1 MIMAAT
7 DVQTTITA
15 MARTGITFDD
25 VARTANELL
34 SRGENPT
41 IQRIREQLGSGSNT
55 TIANH
60 LRRWQHARREA
71 SMPALPP
78 TVPEGLMP
86 ALETFWQSATRE
98 AHALFEMEREA
109 FRSELED
116 ARLAYEEAQY
126 TLQRL
131 EQEHSE
137 LGQRLHQT
145 TEQLE
150 EQAQTLDRERT
161 TRQHLEADLRAAAER
176 QTGLE
181 EALRE
186 ARAALEA
193 LKARHRDELAEWH
206 KQHEQRLLDERQ
218 RNEAE
223 STRLLQLL
231 DESRRETKQ
240 AQQQARE
247 ELDRARERWDQQTA
261 ALEQRSNERL
271 QALEASRDQEREAR
285 RSSEQQYAELRG
297 RVAQQGEMIER
308 LERKATDAHQRE
320 LTVGRDN
327 ERLSQQLARAE
338 EETQQL
344 RDALEHYREDR
355 ETKRSDG
362 KKTVAGD

>member
-1 MIMAAT
+1 MIMALFG
-7 DVQTTITA
+7 VQTTIIT

-109 FRSELED
+109 FRNELED

-137 LGQRLHQT
+137 LGRRLRET
-145 TEQLE
+145 TEQFE
-150 EQAQTLDRERT
+150 EQTQLLDRERT

-181 EALRE
+181 DALRE
-186 ARAALEA
+186 SRAALEA
-193 LKARHRDELAEWH
+193 LKVRHRDELTEWH

-218 RNEAE
+218 RHEAE
-223 STRLLQLL
+223 TARLLHLL
-231 DESRRETKQ
+231 EENRRQTEQALQQAQEALDQERDRRE
-240 AQQQARE
+240 RE
-247 ELDRARERWDQQTA
+247 IAD
-261 ALEQRSNERL
+261 LEQRATQQR
-271 QALEASRDQEREAR
+271 QALETACRKEREAR
-285 RSSEQQYAELRG
+285 QVSERQHAELQG
-297 RVAQQGEMIER
+297 RAAQRAEMIER
-308 LERKATDAHQRE
+308 LEQAAIQAQQRE
-320 LTVGRDN
+320 MALGREN
-327 ERLSQQLARAE
+327 ERLTQRLAQATDEVRQLRKTLDRYRQERAE
-338 EETQQL
+338 QSSE
-344 RDALEHYREDR
+344 
-355 ETKRSDG
+355 
-362 KKTVAGD
+362 